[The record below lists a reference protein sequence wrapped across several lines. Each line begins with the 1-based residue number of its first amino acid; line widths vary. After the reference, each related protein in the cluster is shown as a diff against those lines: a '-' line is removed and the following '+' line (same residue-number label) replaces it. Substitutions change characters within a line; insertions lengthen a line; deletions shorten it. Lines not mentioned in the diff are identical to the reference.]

1 MEGFRPIER
10 TEETIAY
17 LGVEL
22 PKASDVSGAVSS
34 EKYEDFIEDEFTL
47 ELQKKVAI
55 CFKNGDPILV
65 EGGTSIGKTT
75 AIRKMCAELG
85 YEVHYVNLNGATDV
99 EDLMGRYVP
108 NAHREKLGDS
118 EYIFADG
125 KVTSG
130 LRKEE
135 GKIKVIVLDEFNSA
149 SPNIVIR
156 LHEVLDAL
164 ERGGQVT
171 LSEDASEILDVD
183 KTKTHIVG
191 LMNPPGGE
199 FIQREPLD
207 PAQLRRWVYQKEAD
221 ALPKNVLGGRTQSLF
236 GLKRDEDANV
246 PETMFLPSRNDAL
259 SLESLATIPGLEMIL
274 AKYDEFHEQAKNLV
288 RTRKI
293 AKDQPQSF
301 TFDDNEERRRVR
313 DFILNFYQ
321 GDITKTMQDALR
333 YYYAGKVLDS
343 TDKAKLEELIR
354 LVEHTPQTA
363 DPRRKDPT
371 IVAPQPTVQFA
382 TPKTPRSAEHS
393 IDLISAEKIL
403 GENFFGP
410 EAIKKTFGFEVKKF
424 PEIPFSQE
432 EIERA
437 QELGQQLVL
446 YIDNTPDGK
455 PLSIMGINGIL
466 DSKTSEGSKLL
477 YDTDWYKDEAFA
489 NEAPTVGWKLTSK
502 EIIPNSTSKNY
513 LQQTETLVEYL
524 TREVFKGFALDEIPK
539 EYRDAIKEF
548 DDKKTVIEGLIS
560 SDWKKA
566 AEELA
571 NLKITGLTRETPAEI
586 MYRLALTEKTT
597 KTKPLES
604 TYSWSAMRDSGGGLV
619 YLGSFASKGADVGR
633 RPPGRA
639 ASHLGV
645 CFSRR

>member
-1 MEGFRPIER
+1 MEGFKPIER
-10 TEETIAY
+10 TEETISY

-34 EKYEDFIEDEFTL
+34 EKYRDFIEDEFTL
-47 ELQKKVAI
+47 ELQKKVAV

-130 LRKEE
+130 LRQEE

-221 ALPKNVLGGRTQSLF
+221 TLPKNVLGGRTQSLF
-236 GLKRDEDANV
+236 GLKREDDTSV
-246 PETMFLPSRNDAL
+246 PETMFLPSRKDTL

-288 RTRKI
+288 RTRKV

-333 YYYAGKVLDS
+333 YYYSGKILDS

-354 LVEHTPQTA
+354 LVEHTEQTA
-363 DPRRKDPT
+363 DPRRKDPKT
-371 IVAPQPTVQFA
+371 IASQPSVQFT
-382 TPKTPRSAEHS
+382 TPKTPRSAEQS
-393 IDLISAEKIL
+393 IDLVSAEKIL

-410 EAIKKTFGFEVKKF
+410 EAIKKTFGFEVKKV

-437 QELGQQLVL
+437 KELGQQLVL
-446 YIDNTPDGK
+446 YVDNTPDGK

-466 DSKTSEGSKLL
+466 ESKTSEGSKLL

-513 LQQTETLVEYL
+513 LEQTVVLIEYL
-524 TREVFKGFALDEIPK
+524 RKEVFRGVTLKDIPK
-539 EYRDAIKEF
+539 EYLDAVEEF
-548 DDKKTVIEGLIS
+548 EDKKTTIEGLIS

-571 NLKITGLTRETPAEI
+571 NLKITGLTRETPTEI

-597 KTKPLES
+597 KSRPLES
-604 TYSWSAMRDSGGGLV
+604 TYSWSALRESDGGLVNLGLFDSGGTYVSRGDPDITD
-619 YLGSFASKGADVGR
+619 SS
-633 RPPGRA
+633 
-639 ASHLGV
+639 LGV

>member
-1 MEGFRPIER
+1 MEGFKPIER
-10 TEETIAY
+10 TEETISY

-34 EKYEDFIEDEFTL
+34 EKYRDFIEDEFTL
-47 ELQKKVAI
+47 ELQKKVAV

-118 EYIFADG
+118 EYVFADG

-130 LRKEE
+130 LRQED

-221 ALPKNVLGGRTQSLF
+221 TLPKNVLGGRTQSLF
-236 GLKRDEDANV
+236 GLKREDETSV
-246 PETMFLPSRNDAL
+246 SETMFLPSRKDAL

-288 RTRKI
+288 RTRKV

-333 YYYAGKVLDS
+333 YYYVGKILDS

-354 LVEHTPQTA
+354 LVEHTEQTA
-363 DPRRKDPT
+363 DPRRKDPKT
-371 IVAPQPTVQFA
+371 IASQPSVQFA
-382 TPKTPRSAEHS
+382 TPKTPRSPEHS
-393 IDLISAEKIL
+393 IDLVSAERIL
-403 GENFFGP
+403 GKNFFGP
-410 EAIKKTFGFEVKKF
+410 EAIRQTFGFEVKKV

-446 YIDNTPDGK
+446 YIDNTPEGK
-455 PLSIMGINGIL
+455 PLSIMGIQGIL
-466 DSKTSEGSKLL
+466 GDKTSEGSKLL

-513 LQQTETLVEYL
+513 LEQTVVLIEYL
-524 TREVFKGFALDEIPK
+524 RKEVFKGVTLKDIPK
-539 EYRDAIKEF
+539 EYLDAVEEF
-548 DDKKTVIEGLIS
+548 EDKKTTIEGLIS

-571 NLKITGLTRETPAEI
+571 NLKITQLTRETPAEI

-597 KTKPLES
+597 KIRPLES
-604 TYSWSAMRDSGGGLV
+604 TYSWSAMRGSDGGLV
-619 YLGSFASKGADVGR
+619 FLGYFDSMGANVHRCSPDFT
-633 RPPGRA
+633 PSP
-639 ASHLGV
+639 LGV

>member
-1 MEGFRPIER
+1 MEGFKPIEK
-10 TEETIAY
+10 TEEAISY

-22 PKASDVSGAVSS
+22 PKASNVSGAVSP
-34 EKYEDFIEDEFTL
+34 EKYKDFIEDEFTL
-47 ELQKKVAI
+47 ELQKKVAV

-130 LRKEE
+130 LRQEE

-221 ALPKNVLGGRTQSLF
+221 TLPKTVLGGRTQSLF
-236 GLKRDEDANV
+236 GLKREEQDSV
-246 PETMFLPSRNDAL
+246 SETMFLPSRKDAL

-288 RTRKI
+288 RTRKV

-333 YYYAGKVLDS
+333 YYYSGKILDS

-371 IVAPQPTVQFA
+371 TVAQQPKVQFA
-382 TPKTPRSAEHS
+382 TTKKPESGEPS
-393 IDLISAEKIL
+393 IDLVSAEKIL

-410 EAIKKTFGFEVKKF
+410 EAIRQTFGFEVKKV
-424 PEIPFSQE
+424 PEIPFSQW

-446 YIDNTPDGK
+446 YIDQTSDGK
-455 PLSIMGINGIL
+455 TLSVMGINRL
-466 DSKTSEGSKLL
+466 LESKTSDGGKLL
-477 YDTDWYKDEAFA
+477 YDTDWYKDEDFA
-489 NEAPTVGWKLTSK
+489 NEGPQVGWKLTSK
-502 EIIPNSTSKNY
+502 EVIPNSTSKNY
-513 LQQTETLVEYL
+513 LQQTETLIEYL
-524 TREVFKGFALDEIPK
+524 TQEVFKGFALDEIPK
-539 EYRDAIKEF
+539 EYQDAITEFNGKKKE
-548 DDKKTVIEGLIS
+548 IEGLIS

-571 NLKITGLTRETPAEI
+571 NLKITGLTRETPAEV
-586 MYRLALTEKTT
+586 MYRLALTEKTS
-597 KTKPLES
+597 KSRPLES
-604 TYSWSAMRDSGGGLV
+604 TYTWTAMRESDGYLV
-619 YLGSFASKGADVGR
+619 FLGRFDSKGTRVSRWGSDFTYSDV
-633 RPPGRA
+633 
-639 ASHLGV
+639 GV

>member
-1 MEGFRPIER
+1 MEGLKPIEK
-10 TEETIAY
+10 TEEAITY

-22 PKASDVSGAVSS
+22 PKASDVSGAVSP
-34 EKYEDFIEDEFTL
+34 EKYHDFIEDEFTL

-118 EYIFADG
+118 EYVFADG

-130 LRKEE
+130 LRQEE

-171 LSEDASEILDVD
+171 LSEDASEILSVD
-183 KTKTHIVG
+183 KAKTHIVG

-221 ALPKNVLGGRTQSLF
+221 TLPKNVLGGRTQSLF
-236 GLKRDEDANV
+236 GLKREDDTSV
-246 PETMFLPSRNDAL
+246 PETMFLPSRKDAL

-288 RTRKI
+288 RTRKV

-333 YYYAGKVLDS
+333 YYYAGKILDS

-363 DPRRKDPT
+363 DPRRKDPNT
-371 IVAPQPTVQFA
+371 VASQPSVQFA
-382 TPKTPRSAEHS
+382 TPKTPRSAEHI
-393 IDLISAEKIL
+393 IDLVSAERIL

-410 EAIKKTFGFEVKKF
+410 EEIKKTFGFEVKKV

-437 QELGQQLVL
+437 KELGQQLVL

-455 PLSIMGINGIL
+455 PLSVMGIQGML
-466 DSKTSEGSKLL
+466 GGKTSDGGKLL
-477 YDTDWYKDEAFA
+477 FDTDWYKGEAFA
-489 NEAPTVGWKLTSK
+489 NETPTVGWKLTSK
-502 EIIPNSTSKNY
+502 EIIPDSTNKNY
-513 LQQTETLVEYL
+513 IQQTETLIEYL
-524 TREVFKGFALDEIPK
+524 TKEVFKGVALRDIPQ
-539 EYRDAIKEF
+539 EYQDAIKEF
-548 DDKKTVIEGLIS
+548 DDKKTLIKGLIS
-560 SDWKKA
+560 SDWQKA

-586 MYRLALTEKTT
+586 IYRLALTEKTT
-597 KTKPLES
+597 KLKPLES
-604 TYSWSAMRDSGGGLV
+604 TYSWSALRASGGNLV
-619 YLGSFASKGADVGR
+619 ALGDFDSVGVLVN
-633 RPPGRA
+633 GRDPDYA
-639 ASHLGV
+639 ASFLGV